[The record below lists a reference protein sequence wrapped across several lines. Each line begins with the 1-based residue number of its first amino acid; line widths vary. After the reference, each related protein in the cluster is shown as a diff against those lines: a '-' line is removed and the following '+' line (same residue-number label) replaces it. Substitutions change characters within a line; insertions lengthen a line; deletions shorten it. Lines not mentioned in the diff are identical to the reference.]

1 MEAHASGE
9 CAGCEWER
17 QPQAFRWFPELG
29 TPLRLSPDPAA
40 AEPTTAGSGGHAGLI
55 SPAVWVRAVSKRA
68 AESAQLTTFHQALT

>member
-29 TPLRLSPDPAA
+29 TPMHASSRLSPDPAA
-40 AEPTTAGSGGHAGLI
+40 AERPQPDRT
-55 SPAVWVRAVSKRA
+55 VRPG
-68 AESAQLTTFHQALT
+68 